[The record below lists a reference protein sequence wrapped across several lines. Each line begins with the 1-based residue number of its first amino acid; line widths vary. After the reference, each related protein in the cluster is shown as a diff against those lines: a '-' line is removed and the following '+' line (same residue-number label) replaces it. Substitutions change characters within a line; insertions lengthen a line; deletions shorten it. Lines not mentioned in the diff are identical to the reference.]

1 MLKKIRVDQLEIGM
15 HVHALC
21 GPWLAHPFWRTSFL
35 LEKAEVLDK
44 LRASPVQELWIDTD
58 RGRDLPAPPPTA
70 PTTPP
75 AAEGPVTLGS
85 EVQRAA
91 ALCAEARD
99 AVMHMFSEARMGQA
113 VDMTTAQN
121 LVQEITSSV
130 ERHPD
135 ALISVA
141 RLKTLDNYTYMHSV
155 AVCGLMVALAKK
167 LGHTPGQVHQAGMA
181 GLLHDMGKAHM
192 DLQIL
197 NKPGALTEA
206 EFAQMK
212 LHPVRGHAMLQACV
226 QDAAVL
232 HACLHH
238 HERLD
243 GRGYPQ
249 GLAGDA
255 IPLLTRMATICD
267 IYDAITSDRPYK
279 QAWSPGI
286 ALQRMSEW
294 CGGHLD
300 AQLFESFVKTMG
312 IYPIGSLVRLQSG
325 LLGVVCAPAQ
335 ASLST
340 PQVMA
345 FYHVGQQRLLRPAR
359 LLDLR
364 QLPEER
370 IVSREDPAQWPFQNL
385 DSLWQKAATAL
396 A

>member
-15 HVHALC
+15 YVHALC
-21 GPWLAHPFWRTSFL
+21 GPWLSHPFWRTSFPL
-35 LEKAEVLDK
+35 DKAEVLDK

-58 RGRDLPAPPPTA
+58 RGRDLPVDPTA
-70 PTTPP
+70 QSAD
-75 AAEGPVTLGS
+75 AAPVTLGS
-85 EVQRAA
+85 EVQRAT

-113 VDMTTAQN
+113 VDMTTAQD
-121 LVQEITSSV
+121 LVQEITGSV

-141 RLKTLDNYTYMHSV
+141 RLKTQDNYTYMHSV

-167 LGHTPGQVHQAGMA
+167 LGHTPAQVQQAGMA
-181 GLLHDMGKAHM
+181 GLLHDIGKAQM

-197 NKPGALTEA
+197 NKPGALTDA
-206 EFAQMK
+206 EFAHMK
-212 LHPVRGHAMLQACV
+212 QHPVRGHAMLQQTCV

-255 IPLLTRMATICD
+255 IPELTRMATICD
-267 IYDAITSDRPYK
+267 IYDAITSNRPYK

-294 CGGHLD
+294 CGDQLD
-300 AQLFESFVKTMG
+300 PQLFESFVKTVG

-325 LLGVVCAPAQ
+325 LLGVVCAPTQ

-345 FYHVGQQRLLRPAR
+345 FYHVGQQRLLRPAK

-385 DSLWQKAATAL
+385 DSLWQKAATAM

>member
-1 MLKKIRVDQLEIGM
+1 MPP
-15 HVHALC
+15 C
-21 GPWLAHPFWRTSFL
+21 CT
-35 LEKAEVLDK
+35 
-44 LRASPVQELWIDTD
+44 
-58 RGRDLPAPPPTA
+58 PAC
-70 PTTPP
+70 TT
-75 AAEGPVTLGS
+75 T
-85 EVQRAA
+85 
-91 ALCAEARD
+91 
-99 AVMHMFSEARMGQA
+99 
-113 VDMTTAQN
+113 
-121 LVQEITSSV
+121 
-130 ERHPD
+130 
-135 ALISVA
+135 
-141 RLKTLDNYTYMHSV
+141 
-155 AVCGLMVALAKK
+155 
-167 LGHTPGQVHQAGMA
+167 
-181 GLLHDMGKAHM
+181 
-192 DLQIL
+192 
-197 NKPGALTEA
+197 
-206 EFAQMK
+206 
-212 LHPVRGHAMLQACV
+212 
-226 QDAAVL
+226 
-232 HACLHH
+232 
-238 HERLD
+238 
-243 GRGYPQ
+243 RGYPQ

-345 FYHVGQQRLLRPAR
+345 FYHIGQQRLLRPAR

-364 QLPEER
+364 QLPDER